1 MLKNFGRKVYL
12 RRTALGMTQQE
23 LAEQM
28 GYKSKSSINKLELG
42 VNDLTQSKI
51 LKLSRILGVEPGY
64 FFFGKEAV
72 DFEGYLP
79 YLAKASEET
88 LRIVR
93 KILDMPDPE
102 EKQELEKKSSD
113 KIVG

>member
-1 MLKNFGRKVYL
+1 
-12 RRTALGMTQQE
+12 MTQQE

-72 DFEGYLP
+72 DFECYLP

-88 LRIVR
+88 LKIIR
-93 KILDMPDPE
+93 KILDMPE
-102 EKQELEKKSSD
+102 EELEKKSSD